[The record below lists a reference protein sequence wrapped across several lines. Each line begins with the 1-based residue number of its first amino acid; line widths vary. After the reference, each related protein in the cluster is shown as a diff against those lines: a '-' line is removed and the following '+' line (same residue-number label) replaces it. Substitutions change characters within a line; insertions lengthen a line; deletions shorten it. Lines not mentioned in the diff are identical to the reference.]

1 MRLLLYFFFS
11 FTTLYGAEKLE
22 KVSMQLDWK
31 YQFEFAGFIAAK
43 EKGFYRDA
51 GLDVELREYQD
62 NTDTASDIL
71 SRKATYGSYNTSI
84 IVAGDKPAPTVLM
97 GTYYQRSPLV
107 FVVRKNIKN
116 PADLVGKRIM
126 CTKDEFR
133 SSSLGLMLNHFEI
146 TPNNASFLSH
156 TFKIHDFIDGKTDA
170 MAVFRSNQLYEL
182 DRLHIPYN
190 IIDPYDYGFM
200 MSAVNVFTSRSEALE
215 NPKRTQR
222 FIDAT
227 NRGWKYS
234 IEHPYEI
241 IDLLLKKYNTGKSR
255 EALIYEYKVTKKMM
269 MTDFY
274 PIGQANEELTK
285 RAYKQLVQ
293 SGRLSGDQSLG
304 KFMFNDVIASAEG
317 VHLST
322 AQKQYL
328 LNKKEITMCVD
339 PEWYPFEAIRNDHHI
354 GIAADV
360 MKEFE
365 QQLGIPIKFLPVTT
379 WNESIEHAKKREC
392 DIFSLASST
401 PERLKY
407 MNFTAPYVTI
417 PIVMATKI
425 DKPFT
430 EEIITLGKEKL
441 GVVKGYAIV
450 EQLKSTYPDLN
461 LVEVKSIT
469 EGLNRVESG
478 ELYGYIDNLMV
489 VSSYIQK
496 EHTGTLKV
504 SSRLKEKVYLAVG
517 TRNDDPILHDI
528 FETLVLGIDPRMMQT
543 IYNRYATVLSEHNR
557 YGTILLGVLVVVLF
571 ISALMIGWNF
581 LLRKKVKE
589 EVAKNLIQANI
600 VLQKTKQA
608 EIGNMIANIS
618 HQWREPL
625 SKLSSINLLTMVK
638 LKTGQNIDNA
648 TLLKQS
654 DEIEK
659 TIDFMSL
666 TMQNFLEFY
675 KKSDFSAPFNIVKS
689 IQGSLFIIETK
700 LLDNNISVTIQGDET
715 TILLGIK
722 NEWMQVWLNLINNAI
737 EVLKIR
743 QIAEP
748 VITIKVTDTSVLFC
762 DNGGGMNLEAPTNGL
777 GLQMCREI
785 ATKYGA
791 HFVVTNN
798 HKGLCVEIE
807 LPKPIKV

>member
-1 MRLLLYFFFS
+1 MRWIAILSLLIVS
-11 FTTLYGAEKLE
+11 LYGAQRLE
-22 KVSMQLDWK
+22 KVSLQLDWK

-51 GLDVELREYQD
+51 GLDVELREYQ
-62 NTDTASDIL
+62 NNIDTASDIL
-71 SRKATYGSYNTSI
+71 NRKATYGSYNTSI
-84 IVAGDKPAPTVLM
+84 IVAGNMPAPTVLL

-107 FVVRKNIKN
+107 FVVRKGIDN

-133 SSSLGLMLNHFEI
+133 SSSLGLMLNHFDI
-146 TPNNASFLSH
+146 SPNNAVFLNH
-156 TFKIHDFIDGKTDA
+156 TFNIHDFIDGKTDV
-170 MAVFRSNQLYEL
+170 MSVFRSNQLYEL

-215 NPKRTQR
+215 NPERTQR
-222 FIDAT
+222 FIDST

-241 IDLLLKKYNTGKSR
+241 IDLLLKKYHTGKSR

-285 RAYKQLVQ
+285 RAFKQLVQ

-317 VHLST
+317 VQLST

-339 PEWYPFEAIRNDHHI
+339 PEWYPFEAIRNKHHI
-354 GIAADV
+354 GIASDV
-360 MKEFE
+360 MSEFE

-379 WNESIEHAKKREC
+379 WNESVEHAKKREC

-417 PIVMATKI
+417 PVVMATKM

-469 EGLNRVESG
+469 EGLNLVESG

-489 VSSYIQK
+489 ISSYIQK

-504 SSRLKEKVYLAVG
+504 SSRLKEKVYLSVG
-517 TRNDDPILHDI
+517 TRNDDPMLHDI
-528 FETLVLGIDPRMMQT
+528 FEKLVSGIDPLMMQK
-543 IYNRYATVLSEHNR
+543 IYNRYATVMSENNQ
-557 YGTILLGVLVVVLF
+557 YGTILLTILGIAIF
-571 ISALMIGWNF
+571 ASTIIIIWNI
-581 LLRKKVKE
+581 LLRRKVKD

-600 VLQKTKQA
+600 VLQKSKQA
-608 EIGNMIANIS
+608 ELGNMIANIS

-625 SKLSSINLLTMVK
+625 SKLSSINLLTMAK
-638 LKTGQNIDNA
+638 LKTGQNIGDSV
-648 TLLKQS
+648 LLQQC
-654 DEIEK
+654 DEIEE
-659 TIDFMSL
+659 TIDFMSH

-675 KKSDFSAPFNIVKS
+675 KQSDISTPFNLIES
-689 IQGSLFIIETK
+689 IYASLSIIETK
-700 LLDNNISVTIQGDET
+700 LLDNAITVQIDGDEGVM
-715 TILLGIK
+715 LLGIK

-737 EVLKIR
+737 EVLKTR
-743 QIAEP
+743 QIKNP
-748 VITIKVTDTSVLFC
+748 MITVSVSDEEVSFC
-762 DNGGGMNLEAPTNGL
+762 DNGGGMDLDALVNGL
-777 GLQMCREI
+777 GLQMCRDI
-785 ATKYGA
+785 TAKYNA
-791 HFVVTNN
+791 KLEFVNQDR
-798 HKGLCVEIE
+798 GLCVQITF
-807 LPKPIKV
+807 